1 MAALA
6 CAVAAA
12 LAATIASTCAC
23 APASTYASIPAP
35 ASDSASAST
44 EESTCS
50 KDEKAGGPCFICSIW
65 PSKTDSSIR
74 LLAALSPSES
84 PMSPRADA
92 WSYRS

>member
-12 LAATIASTCAC
+12 LAAIIASTCAY
-23 APASTYASIPAP
+23 APASTYASAP

-50 KDEKAGGPCFICSIW
+50 KDEKAGGPCFACSIW

-92 WSYRS
+92 GSY